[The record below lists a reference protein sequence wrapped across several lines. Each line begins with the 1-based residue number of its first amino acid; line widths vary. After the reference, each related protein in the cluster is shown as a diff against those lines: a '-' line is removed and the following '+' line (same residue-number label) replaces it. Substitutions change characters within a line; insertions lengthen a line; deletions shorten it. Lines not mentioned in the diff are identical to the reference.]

1 MIPVVIIH
9 LNNSFYLENIIQRA
23 IKSNNIVYLISNISL
38 PYCNKNFHIIDI
50 NNLITEDNKK
60 FSDLYEHLHIGSK
73 EYELFCFQRWF
84 VLKEFL
90 IKFDINTAFHID
102 SDVLL
107 FAEAQK
113 EWEKYNQ
120 YTMTV
125 THGCSG
131 ASSFFT
137 QDGLE
142 KFTDMLIKIYQD
154 KTYYFKTLV
163 SKFETMKQFGMHGGI
178 CDMTLLELFKN
189 NHDLGGGFGRV
200 GEMMQI
206 IDNSTYDHNIN
217 VSDSDYATAN
227 GIKKIEIIDNKI
239 SVYNNRLKKNIT
251 FNALH
256 CQGLSKCHIPTI
268 HNAMP

>member
-9 LNNSFYLENIIQRA
+9 LNNSFYLDAIIERSIQ
-23 IKSNNIVYLISNISL
+23 SNNIVYLLSNIT
-38 PYCNKNFHIIDI
+38 PKYQHNNFNVINIDD
-50 NNLITEDNKK
+50 LMSEDNKK
-60 FSDLYEHLHIGSK
+60 FSSIYQHLHVGPK
-73 EYELFCFQRWF
+73 DYELFCFQRWF
-84 VLKEFL
+84 ILKEF
-90 IKFDINTAFHID
+90 IKKYGMDTVFHID

-107 FAEAQK
+107 FKDVSQ
-113 EWEKYNQ
+113 EWNKYDQ

-131 ASSFFT
+131 ATSFMT
-137 QDGLE
+137 KEGLE
-142 KFTDMLIKIYQD
+142 KFTQMLIKVYKD
-154 KTYYFKTLV
+154 KSYYFNTLV
-163 SKFETMKQFGMHGGI
+163 SKFETMLKFNIMGGV

-217 VSDSDYATAN
+217 VSDSDYAIEKN
-227 GIKKIEIIDNKI
+227 IKKIEFINNQIC
-239 SVYNNRLKKNIT
+239 VYNTRLNRYVS

-256 CQGLSKCHIPTI
+256 CQGAAKQYISTI
-268 HNAMP
+268 HGAVK